1 VRLERKWKVLLLVS
15 VGMFMAFLD
24 APVVSVAFPAIERS
38 FPGATATTV
47 AWTLDAY
54 FIGFATFLVVGGRAA
69 DRYGRRKL
77 FIAGLVVFSAA
88 SLACAAAPTIG
99 VLIAARAVQAS
110 AAAMVVPAGQALM
123 VAEFPADE
131 QSKAI
136 GILAAVVGLG
146 TALAPA
152 AGGCIVQGLSWR
164 WIFWISSAIALLT
177 SVIATRSLEKQSR
190 AELRG
195 ETPDVV
201 GAAVQGGALG
211 VIVLAI
217 LKSSEWGVGDART
230 LGLFA
235 LGAALLALFIRRCQ
249 RHAAP
254 VLDLSLFRD
263 RRFAFANLA
272 SIGLGIGLFG
282 GSIASVLY
290 FTHVWG
296 WSVLATGAAFVPG
309 GLAAALTGK
318 STGDLAQRVGA
329 RAVGTAG
336 CVAAGAGLL
345 LIALMTTEKP
355 NFAGD
360 FLPGQIIYSVGIVA
374 GMTALLG
381 TALTSV
387 PASQY
392 AVASGLNN
400 ALRQVGGA
408 IGVAVVIAISGN
420 AIGSHGAARGH
431 VSFVFAG
438 AALLVSGVTALLMA
452 SVGRAAREASE
463 PG

>member
-1 VRLERKWKVLLLVS
+1 
-15 VGMFMAFLD
+15 M
-24 APVVSVAFPAIERS
+24 
-38 FPGATATTV
+38 ATA
-47 AWTLDAY
+47 
-54 FIGFATFLVVGGRAA
+54 
-69 DRYGRRKL
+69 
-77 FIAGLVVFSAA
+77 
-88 SLACAAAPTIG
+88 
-99 VLIAARAVQAS
+99 
-110 AAAMVVPAGQALM
+110 
-123 VAEFPADE
+123 VAENSGE

-152 AGGCIVQGLSWR
+152 AGGGIVEELSWR
-164 WIFWISSAIALLT
+164 WIFWISVAIALLT
-177 SVIATRSLEKQSR
+177 SVVAVQLLKRPPRGESR
-190 AELRG
+190 AR
-195 ETPDVV
+195 TPDAI
-201 GAAVQGGALG
+201 GAAMQGGALG
-211 VIVLAI
+211 LIVLGI
-217 LKSSEWGVGDART
+217 LKSPEWGVGDART

-235 LGAALLALFIRRCQ
+235 LGAALLALFIRRCLH
-249 RHAAP
+249 HAAP
-254 VLDLSLFRD
+254 VLDLSLFLN

-282 GSIASVLY
+282 GSIESVLY

-309 GLAAALTGK
+309 GLAVALTGK

-329 RAVGTAG
+329 RAVGAGG
-336 CVAAGAGLL
+336 CVAAGGGLL
-345 LIALMTTEKP
+345 LIALMTTKKS

-420 AIGSHGAARGH
+420 AIGAEGVDRGH
-431 VSFVFAG
+431 VSFLFSSL
-438 AALLVSGVTALLMA
+438 ALLLSGATALLMA
-452 SVGRAAREASE
+452 STGRAAREVSE
-463 PG
+463 PS

>member
-1 VRLERKWKVLLLVS
+1 
-15 VGMFMAFLD
+15 
-24 APVVSVAFPAIERS
+24 AFPAIETS
-38 FPGATATTV
+38 FPGAAATTV

-54 FIGFATFLVVGGRAA
+54 FIGFATFLVVGGRVA
-69 DRYGRRKL
+69 DRYGRRRL
-77 FIAGLVVFSAA
+77 FVAGLLVFSAA
-88 SLACAAAPTIG
+88 SLACAIAPSIG

-123 VAEFPADE
+123 VAEFPAGE
-131 QSKAI
+131 QSRAI

-152 AGGCIVQGLSWR
+152 AGGGIVEGLSWR
-164 WIFWISSAIALLT
+164 WIFWISVGVSLLT
-177 SVIATRSLEKQSR
+177 CIAAARFLEHDPR
-190 AELRG
+190 VEFHG
-195 ETPDVV
+195 HTPDVV
-201 GAAVQGGALG
+201 GAALQGGALG
-211 VIVLAI
+211 VIVLGI
-217 LKSSEWGVGDART
+217 LESPDWGVGDGRT

-235 LGAALLALFIRRCQ
+235 LGAALLALFIRRCL

-290 FTHVWG
+290 FTHVWE
-296 WSVLATGAAFVPG
+296 WSVLAAGAGFIPG
-309 GLAAALTGK
+309 GLVAAMTGK
-318 STGDLAQRVGA
+318 LAGDLAQRIGT
-329 RAVGTAG
+329 RAVGVGG

-345 LIALMTTEKP
+345 LIALMTTEHAD
-355 NFAGD
+355 FAGG
-360 FLPGQIIYSVGIVA
+360 FLPGQVVYSAGIVA
-374 GMTALLG
+374 AMTALLG
-381 TALTSV
+381 AALTSV

-420 AIGSHGAARGH
+420 AIGPDTASRGH
-431 VSFVFAG
+431 VTFVFASV
-438 AALLVSGVTALLMA
+438 ALLVSGATALLMA
-452 SVGRAAREASE
+452 SVGRAGDASKSGASLRNAA
-463 PG
+463 P